1 MVTNMKTT
9 GLDGL
14 LNPHWTCFLK
24 KRLYFYITVIL
35 S

>member
-14 LNPHWTCFLK
+14 LNPHWACFFFK
-24 KRLYFYITVIL
+24 KGYISISWL
-35 S
+35 F